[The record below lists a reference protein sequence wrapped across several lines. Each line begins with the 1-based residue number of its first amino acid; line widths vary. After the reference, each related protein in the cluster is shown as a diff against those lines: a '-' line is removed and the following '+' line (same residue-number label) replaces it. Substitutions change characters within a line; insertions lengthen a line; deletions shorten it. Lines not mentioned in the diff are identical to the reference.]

1 LTRAVGTGVRAGFV
15 DMLPFAL
22 GVGVLG
28 VVFGAG
34 ALDLGIDRAF
44 VVAMSVFVYSGS
56 AQFAALTVWEQ
67 GAPVV
72 VLTVL
77 ALSLRFALLTATIAT
92 WLGPAS
98 SRAERWRRAALAYL
112 ITDENFAAAAARP
125 REQRTPAYL
134 AASGITLAVAWV
146 GGTLIGVAAGTSGA
160 LDAWADL
167 TGPLFAMVF
176 LALTVLTCTSLPK
189 AFVAVIGAILGVVG
203 VLLLP
208 PGWHILFAGL
218 LASAIGPFVER
229 LMGRHD
235 RSDADRAPAPDRTAT
250 APEPRT

>member
-1 LTRAVGTGVRAGFV
+1 
-15 DMLPFAL
+15 MLPFAP

-44 VVAMSVFVYSGS
+44 VLAMSLFVYSGS
-56 AQFAALTVWEQ
+56 AQFAALTVWDQ
-67 GAPVV
+67 GAPIVI
-72 VLTVL
+72 LTVL
-77 ALSLRFALLTATIAT
+77 ALSLRFTLLTTTIAT
-92 WLGPAS
+92 WLGPAA

-125 REQRTPAYL
+125 REQRTAAYL
-134 AASGITLAVAWV
+134 ASSGAALAVAWI

-167 TGPLFAMVF
+167 TGPLFALVF

-189 AFVAVIGAILGVVG
+189 ALVAVVAAILGVVG

-218 LASAIGPFVER
+218 IASAIGPFAER
-229 LMGRHD
+229 VMR
-235 RSDADRAPAPDRTAT
+235 RPPSARPAT
-250 APEPRT
+250 AEDRPA

>member
-1 LTRAVGTGVRAGFV
+1 
-15 DMLPFAL
+15 MLPFAP

-34 ALDLGIDRAF
+34 ALDHGIDRTFAL
-44 VVAMSVFVYSGS
+44 AMSLLVYSGS
-56 AQFAALTVWEQ
+56 AQFAALAVWEQ

-77 ALSLRFALLTATIAT
+77 ALSLRFVLMTASIAT
-92 WLGPAS
+92 WLGPAP

-125 REQRTPAYL
+125 RAQRTTAYL
-134 AASGITLAVAWV
+134 TASGVTLAVAWI
-146 GGTLIGVAAGTSGA
+146 GGTLAGVLAGSSGV

-189 AFVAVIGAILGVVG
+189 ALVAVIGAILGVLG

-208 PGWHILFAGL
+208 PGWHVVVAGL
-218 LASAIGPFVER
+218 IASAVGPVAER
-229 LMGRHD
+229 VIRRGAA
-235 RSDADRAPAPDRTAT
+235 SP
-250 APEPRT
+250 

>member
-1 LTRAVGTGVRAGFV
+1 MPRAAGIRAGLL
-15 DMLPFAL
+15 DMLPFAP

-34 ALDLGIDRAF
+34 ALDHGIERAF

-56 AQFAALTVWEQ
+56 AQFAALTVWQQ

-77 ALSLRFALLTATIAT
+77 ALSLRFTLLTATIAT
-92 WLGPAS
+92 WLGPAA
-98 SRAERWRRAALAYL
+98 SRTERWRRAALAYL

-125 REQRTPAYL
+125 REERTVSYL
-134 AASGITLAVAWV
+134 AASGIALAIAWV
-146 GGTLIGVAAGTSGA
+146 GGTLVGVAAGTSGA
-160 LDAWADL
+160 LHAWADL
-167 TGPLFAMVF
+167 TGPLFALVF
-176 LALTVLTCTSLPK
+176 LALAVLTCTTLPK
-189 AFVAVIGAILGVVG
+189 ALVAVIGAILGVVG

-218 LASAIGPFVER
+218 IASAIGPFAER
-229 LMGRHD
+229 MMRRRHGT
-235 RSDADRAPAPDRTAT
+235 ADDHEPPASRPPPSEAHRA
-250 APEPRT
+250 